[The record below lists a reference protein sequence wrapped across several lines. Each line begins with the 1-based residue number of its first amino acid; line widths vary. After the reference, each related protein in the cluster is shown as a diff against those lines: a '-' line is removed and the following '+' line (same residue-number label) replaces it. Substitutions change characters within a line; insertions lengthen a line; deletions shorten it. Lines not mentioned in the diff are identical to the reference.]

1 MVNLVIVSHSA
12 LLGNGVEMLA
22 RQMLTGDRCKL
33 AVAAGIDDPDHP
45 IGTDPVKV
53 MAAIESVADADHVL
67 VMMDMGSA
75 LLSAETALELLDPAI
90 AAKVRLCAAP
100 LVEGTLAA
108 TVSAAAGADIEK
120 VMTVAMKALEAKQ
133 AQLGIAPDSAVA
145 SVATVNPHED
155 AQSVTVTVKNHHGL
169 HVRPASRLVTTLA
182 GFDAELVL
190 KKDNQCVTPDS
201 LNQIALL
208 QVRCNDQI
216 TLSARGPEAG
226 AALEAFTSLA
236 AENFGEQPET
246 MSLRTT
252 VPDTGQ
258 VQGKA
263 VFYPLPLAQP
273 DRRPCADE
281 QQECRRLKQAI
292 ADTLCDLDALHK
304 RAEANYGEAVAAI
317 FAGHHTLLD
326 DADMFDEACEKIR
339 AARCCAESTWYEVL
353 MALSQQYRQL
363 DDAYLQAR
371 FIDIQDIL
379 HRTLCHLSGRE
390 ITLPTPNVPAI
401 LIADDIF
408 PSAVAS
414 LDVKQIKGICL
425 REGSALSHAA
435 IIAREAG
442 VAFLCQ
448 QGDMLDIIQPEDR
461 LMIDVAGQQ
470 IRSL

>member
-169 HVRPASRLVTTLA
+169 HVCPASRL
-182 GFDAELVL
+182 
-190 KKDNQCVTPDS
+190 
-201 LNQIALL
+201 
-208 QVRCNDQI
+208 
-216 TLSARGPEAG
+216 
-226 AALEAFTSLA
+226 
-236 AENFGEQPET
+236 
-246 MSLRTT
+246 
-252 VPDTGQ
+252 
-258 VQGKA
+258 
-263 VFYPLPLAQP
+263 
-273 DRRPCADE
+273 
-281 QQECRRLKQAI
+281 
-292 ADTLCDLDALHK
+292 
-304 RAEANYGEAVAAI
+304 
-317 FAGHHTLLD
+317 
-326 DADMFDEACEKIR
+326 
-339 AARCCAESTWYEVL
+339 
-353 MALSQQYRQL
+353 
-363 DDAYLQAR
+363 
-371 FIDIQDIL
+371 
-379 HRTLCHLSGRE
+379 
-390 ITLPTPNVPAI
+390 
-401 LIADDIF
+401 
-408 PSAVAS
+408 
-414 LDVKQIKGICL
+414 
-425 REGSALSHAA
+425 SHA
-435 IIAREAG
+435 G
-442 VAFLCQ
+442 WL
-448 QGDMLDIIQPEDR
+448 
-461 LMIDVAGQQ
+461 
-470 IRSL
+470 